1 MILKK
6 KILITG
12 INGFLGSHLA
22 KHLKISFEIVGLE
35 YSLKNLHR
43 IASEGFKVYSTND
56 TVLETVFKE
65 NDFYAIIHLATVY
78 RRQSEP
84 IFDLLNT
91 NINLPVQLLELSG
104 KYNVNLFLNT
114 DSFFNNPKY
123 SYSYL
128 SDYTLSKK
136 HSLEWIK
143 LLASSSSCKVVN
155 MKVFHMFGEN
165 DAPGK
170 FIPFILKKIISNEP
184 NLDLTPGNQTRD
196 FIYVE
201 DVVFAFEHVI
211 NFFIGLQGYQE
222 FEIGTGKSYTIKDFV
237 TALKEVTNS
246 KTVLN
251 FGGLAYREGEI
262 MKSEVESF
270 KLKDIGWKPKFN
282 LKESLRSYIENEFE
296 NFDQILNERS

>member
-1 MILKK
+1 MEK

-22 KHLKISFEIVGLE
+22 KHLKSNFEVIGLE
-35 YSLKNLHR
+35 YSLENLHR
-43 IASEGFKVYSTND
+43 IASENFKVYSTND

-65 NDFYAIIHLATVY
+65 NDFYAVIHVATIY

-104 KYNVNLFLNT
+104 KHNVNLFLNT

-170 FIPFILKKIISNEP
+170 FIPFLIDKIKSNEIS
-184 NLDLTPGNQTRD
+184 LDLTPGTQTRD
-196 FIYVE
+196 FIYVK
-201 DVVFAFEHVI
+201 DVVTAFECVL
-211 NFFIGLQGYQE
+211 NSFSALKEYQE
-222 FEIGTGKSYTIKDFV
+222 FEVGTGVSYTVKDLAILIK
-237 TALKEVTNS
+237 EITNS
-246 KTVLN
+246 NTQLN
-251 FGGLAYREGEI
+251 FGGIPFRDGEI
-262 MKSEVESF
+262 MES
-270 KLKDIGWKPKFN
+270 KVGNIELNRLGWKPKY
-282 LKESLRSYIENEFE
+282 SLINA
-296 NFDQILNERS
+296 LNDFIG

>member
-1 MILKK
+1 M
-6 KILITG
+6 
-12 INGFLGSHLA
+12 A
-22 KHLKISFEIVGLE
+22 KHLKVNFDVIGLE
-35 YSLKNLHR
+35 YSLENLHR
-43 IASEGFKVYSTND
+43 IAFENFKVYSTND
-56 TVLETVFKE
+56 TVLDTVFKE
-65 NDFYAIIHLATVY
+65 NDFYAVIHLATLY
-78 RRQSEP
+78 KRQSEP

-143 LLASSSSCKVVN
+143 LLASSSTCKVVN

-170 FIPFILKKIISNEP
+170 FVPFIIKEIINNVP
-184 NLDLTPGNQTRD
+184 TLDLTPGNQTRD
-196 FIYVE
+196 FIYVK

-211 NFFIGLQGYQE
+211 NFFIDLQGYQE
-222 FEIGTGKSYTIKDFV
+222 FEIGTGKSYTIKDFA
-237 TALKEVTNS
+237 TAVKEVTNS

-251 FGGLAYREGEI
+251 FGGLPYREGEI
-262 MKSEVESF
+262 MESEVESF

-282 LKESLRSYIENEFE
+282 LKESLRCYIKKQFE
-296 NFDQILNERS
+296 NFD